1 MTFSLCRDR
10 FLLSDAREEEAL
22 ARGENDHLADR
33 KERSVLL
40 VLKALFTRC
49 IHTSYRRK
57 ERVYWY
63 ERSPLCLPAM
73 RVDGVGIC
81 PLRAIAGEG
90 QLFLLLQIREPS
102 E

>member
-1 MTFSLCRDR
+1 M
-10 FLLSDAREEEAL
+10 SDAREEEAL
-22 ARGENDHLADR
+22 AGGESDHLADH
-33 KERSVLL
+33 KEGSVLL
-40 VLKALFTRC
+40 MLKALFIRC

-57 ERVYWY
+57 EGAYWY

-81 PLRAIAGEG
+81 PLRAIVGEG
-90 QLFLLLQIREPS
+90 QLFLLLQRREPS